1 MARKIMEREIFGD
14 LVGQIVRHVKED
26 MLRNIVEIE
35 GVHDLASAPFKPYL
49 EPTNYPTPS
58 EAHASSIHMADDQ
71 GPSPMVGLV

>member
-1 MARKIMEREIFGD
+1 
-14 LVGQIVRHVKED
+14 